1 MKLKAQERIRRGAP
15 KIENEEEEEEE
26 GMEARGEVWVRI

>member
-15 KIENEEEEEEE
+15 KIENEEEEEE